1 VKIDDASRRRGRRD
15 LAGAMAKNKSAKTML
30 GIKKMMAGGARAAQP
45 VQPVQPAQKRTR
57 PAGEPSAAR
66 GEQAGL
72 GAAGHG
78 TESGDVLD
86 DNFMLEAIAPGD
98 EDPDVLDG
106 GSGAEDS
113 DGEDARRAAAG
124 KKRKHEELKARKKAL
139 QAPRRED
146 SAAIASAGAGDKAAF
161 FLVRSPVASAARMR
175 GARR

>member
-1 VKIDDASRRRGRRD
+1 
-15 LAGAMAKNKSAKTML
+15 ML

>member
-1 VKIDDASRRRGRRD
+1 
-15 LAGAMAKNKSAKTML
+15 MAKNKSAKTML
-30 GIKKMMAGGARAAQP
+30 GIKKMMAGGAGAAQP
-45 VQPVQPAQKRTR
+45 PQLPQKRAR
-57 PAGEPSAAR
+57 PAGDPPAAR
-66 GEQAGL
+66 GEEAGRA
-72 GAAGHG
+72 AAGQG
-78 TESGDVLD
+78 AESGDVLD

-113 DGEDARRAAAG
+113 DGEDARQAAAG

-161 FLVRSPVASAARMR
+161 FLVRSPVAAAARMR